1 MISTTTEFF
10 DFIFGDEPNMSQ
22 MISIFK
28 LPSRENR
35 IFDNAEKAGYYCD
48 QETEQDVYFRVTLM
62 HESGK
67 KCKNT
72 RGDAGST
79 IAATCLWADL
89 DVKPGAFT
97 SKDDAVRFVQRL
109 PLYPSLIVCSGNGIH
124 AYWMLNEP
132 LTVDIEKWSKGW
144 HGYICAVA
152 KDHEKQIEN
161 LGDSARVLRPVG
173 TINHKNGN
181 GLPVFAVEEN
191 QRRYY
196 IDDFETFLLEVV
208 ESEKLEGFVPE
219 FGQLDDSILNELLD
233 WEKFSDAW
241 YSCGEGYDASSVDQS
256 IATLMFIRGYSE
268 STIAAALYRRR
279 NERTPKGHDK
289 KLGKIS
295 RASYIVPTL
304 AKAREWAKELA
315 KEYEI
320 DEIAIAGIMNSIP
333 IVKSEDCTPPQ
344 TPAKRRMPDEVFNV
358 GGIIGRL
365 LEHNS
370 RTSLGPMPEIAL
382 GGALALMSVITGH
395 KVRDF
400 RNLRTNLYVICL
412 APSGAGKDDSRKA
425 NKRIL
430 LKLGHH
436 NMIAPTK
443 IKSSAGMVSAL
454 VKNNPSLFQL
464 DELSQVLRTMRDPD
478 RNPHMSDVLTVLL
491 EAWSET
497 TGIYEPGAYA
507 DSSKNPIIDQPHLVL
522 YGTSVAA
529 NFWPSLT
536 KANMSDGLV
545 GRLLV
550 FEHDG
555 YPDDSDGGDPE
566 DWDESLLA
574 EVQSWC
580 DFQPPSTG
588 NMKSPNPVML
598 GHTEEALDRYMDHRR
613 AINAR
618 KNENEIR
625 SALWRRCNEKVGK
638 LAMLSAC
645 SRNPPITGS
654 LPQIELS
661 DVNWAIQVSNWL
673 TNNMLERSRLLV
685 SESIH
690 EANLNRILAAM
701 PDWTRKEKV
710 GQAVRSIRADERDK
724 IIRYAVLD
732 EIIEARQIETGGRIA
747 TEYRAARGFNP

>member
-1 MISTTTEFF
+1 MILESANKYIARGFAVVPIPPRQKGPVLDGWQKLRIDSPEGWFQSNSNIGVILGSGLICVDLDHPLAVELADQFLPPTGMIAGRTNGGKTHWFYRVPGEFKKVQFVSECKQKMVEILGDGQQVVVGPSVHPSGDIYDNLEGEPATVEAAAIVEACRLLSMRCFSILGMQPKQPKPAKNTSTNWTGQATDLRETLL
-10 DFIFGDEPNMSQ
+10 DHGSEIFSDGETKDGC
-22 MISIFK
+22 
-28 LPSRENR
+28 
-35 IFDNAEKAGYYCD
+35 AGYFVRCP
-48 QETEQDVYFRVTLM
+48 R
-62 HESGK
+62 ESSH
-67 KCKNT
+67 T
-72 RGDAGST
+72 T
-79 IAATCLWADL
+79 
-89 DVKPGAFT
+89 
-97 SKDDAVRFVQRL
+97 
-109 PLYPSLIVCSGNGIH
+109 
-124 AYWMLNEP
+124 
-132 LTVDIEKWSKGW
+132 
-144 HGYICAVA
+144 
-152 KDHEKQIEN
+152 
-161 LGDSARVLRPVG
+161 
-173 TINHKNGN
+173 KNGLKDCMVWT
-181 GLPVFAVEEN
+181 GPGGGWQARCLHTSCG
-191 QRRYY
+191 
-196 IDDFETFLLEVV
+196 ID
-208 ESEKLEGFVPE
+208 SWAE
-219 FGQLDDSILNELLD
+219 FRAALDPLWVDEELLD
-233 WEKFSDAW
+233 FS
-241 YSCGEGYDASSVDQS
+241 EFMVDD
-256 IATLMFIRGYSE
+256 
-268 STIAAALYRRR
+268 
-279 NERTPKGHDK
+279 PKCVV
-289 KLGKIS
+289 I
-295 RASYIVPTL
+295 
-304 AKAREWAKELA
+304 
-315 KEYEI
+315 
-320 DEIAIAGIMNSIP
+320 
-333 IVKSEDCTPPQ
+333 KSEDCTPPA
-344 TPAKRRMPDEVFNV
+344 PIPKRRMPSEVFNV
-358 GGIIGRL
+358 GGIIGRM
-365 LEHNS
+365 LEHNA

-395 KVRDF
+395 KVKDF

-436 NMIAPTK
+436 NMVAPTK

-536 KANMSDGLV
+536 KSNMSDGLV

-566 DWDESLLA
+566 DWNESLLA

-580 DFQPPSTG
+580 DFQPPATG
-588 NMKSPNPVML
+588 NMKSPNPVL
-598 GHTEEALDRYMDHRR
+598 LPHTEDALDRYMNHRR

-618 KNENEIR
+618 KDENEIR
-625 SALWRRCNEKVGK
+625 AALWRRCNEKVGK

-645 SRNPPITGS
+645 SRNPPVTGS
-654 LPQIELS
+654 LPRIELS
-661 DVNWAIQVSNWL
+661 DVNWGIQVANWL

-724 IIRYAVLD
+724 IIRYAISD
-732 EIIEARQIETGGRIA
+732 EIIEARQVETGGRLA
-747 TEYRAARGFNP
+747 TEYRAAQGFNP